1 MDFLRSK
8 NKFKDMDIWTTKYAP
23 ASLDDVIGN
32 DKVRSVLGKFI
43 QTMQLPNILLTG
55 SHGTGK
61 RTLAKLLARG
71 YLKDEYSRGCLPIDG
86 AIHRGKDVI
95 SCNNTKKTSDKNTAS
110 TESVL
115 GFAQRKV
122 ILGNGRKKIVMI
134 YNFEDM
140 TSEAQNALRRI
151 IENCEGTT
159 RFILIC
165 NNLDNIIEAIQS
177 RCVPLKTNLLSVE
190 ETERLI
196 AYMRKQNGQEN
207 LNPDI
212 VKIITMLSSGDMK
225 KIINFTQTVS
235 ALDHIDIETF
245 HQVFNI
251 PPIKVLE
258 QILVETQT
266 TTTQPKVIERL
277 AFILKQGYAYS
288 DILEMLSKI
297 LAYEKIIPDALR
309 FPYLKCLSEYY
320 CRMAQQTHE
329 IHLYAMFA
337 DFTDIANRV
346 ALARPASC
354 PSPVSI

>member
-1 MDFLRSK
+1 
-8 NKFKDMDIWTTKYAP
+8 MDIWTTKYTP
-23 ASLDDVIGN
+23 VVLDDVIGN
-32 DKVRSVLGKFI
+32 NKIRQVLSQFV

-55 SHGTGK
+55 SNGTGK

-71 YLKDEYSRGCLPIDG
+71 YLGEDYSRGCLPIDG

-95 SCNNTKKTSDKNTAS
+95 ACNNSKKTSDKNTLS

-115 GFAQRKV
+115 GFAQRIIRLK
-122 ILGNGRKKIVMI
+122 NGRKKIVMI

-151 IENCEGTT
+151 IENCESTT

-190 ETERLI
+190 ETNRLVEHI
-196 AYMRKQNGQEN
+196 RQQNGQRH
-207 LNPDI
+207 LDQDI

-225 KIINFTQTVS
+225 KIINFTQTIS
-235 ALDHIDIETF
+235 ALDFINIEIF
-245 HQVFNI
+245 HQIFNI

-266 TTTQPKVIERL
+266 KATQPKVLERL
-277 AFILKQGYAYS
+277 AFLLKQGYAYS

-297 LAYEKIIPDALR
+297 LAYEKIIPDRLR
-309 FPYLKCLSEYY
+309 FPYLKCLSKYY
-320 CRMAQQTHE
+320 CKMAQQTHE

-337 DFTDIANRV
+337 DFTEIANQSGSGSDGP
-346 ALARPASC
+346 LIPGY
-354 PSPVSI
+354 

>member
-1 MDFLRSK
+1 MDYLRSK
-8 NKFKDMDIWTTKYAP
+8 TTFKDMDIWTTTYAP
-23 ASLDDVIGN
+23 TSLDEIIGN
-32 DKVRSVLGKFI
+32 DKVRQVLKQFV

-61 RTLAKLLARG
+61 RTLAKLLAKG
-71 YLKDEYSRGCLPIDG
+71 YLGSEFTRGCLPIDG

-95 SCNNTKKTSDKNTAS
+95 ACNNSKKSTDKNTLS

-115 GFAQRKV
+115 GFTQRIV
-122 ILGNGRKKIVMI
+122 RLQDGRKKIVMI

-151 IENCEGTT
+151 IENSAGTT

-190 ETERLI
+190 ETSQLISHVRL
-196 AYMRKQNGQEN
+196 KNGQGPLE
-207 LNPDI
+207 PDI

-225 KIINFTQTVS
+225 KIINFTQTIS
-235 ALDHIDIETF
+235 ALDHIDIESF
-245 HQVFNI
+245 HQIFNI
-251 PPIKVLE
+251 PPIKVLQ
-258 QILVETQT
+258 QILVDTQT
-266 TTTQPKVIERL
+266 KSTQPKVLERL
-277 AFILKQGYAYS
+277 TFLLKQGYAYG

-297 LAYEKIIPDALR
+297 LAYETIIPDHLR

-320 CRMAQQTHE
+320 CKMTQHTNE
-329 IHLYAMFA
+329 IHLYCMFA
-337 DFTDIANRV
+337 DFVAIASRTGH
-346 ALARPASC
+346 ATLEC
-354 PSPVSI
+354 